1 MAQASGRSVFSW
13 IKSTKLLRWEY
24 AAMGVAPLILM
35 LINRV
40 FQFADVGM
48 ADYLLGCFSFG
59 VLLGW
64 LLILSTRL
72 LRDIYRLIRKKRDDR
87 AQ

>member
-72 LRDIYRLIRKKRDDR
+72 LRDIYRFIRKKRNDR